1 MAGEEF
7 TAPPVLNSQRTV
19 SGFPIFVFGSGF
31 PTFVFGSVF
40 FSQPVRHKHKA
51 NKAMKVG
58 FIDYPL
64 MNPLGL
70 RRLPLLFADIL
81 DRVQMNEC
89 AFLVAHHDIKKP
101 VPIHIPRG
109 HLGAHA

>member
-1 MAGEEF
+1 MAGEEY
-7 TAPPVLNSQRTV
+7 TSSPVSNSQRTV
-19 SGFPIFVFGSGF
+19 PGLIGGGFFAVCFTS
-31 PTFVFGSVF
+31 
-40 FSQPVRHKHKA
+40 FSPHPERHKA

-70 RRLPLLFADIL
+70 RRLPLLFADLL
-81 DRVQMNEC
+81 DRMQMNEG

-101 VPIHIPRG
+101 VPIHIAGG
-109 HLGAHA
+109 HLRAHA